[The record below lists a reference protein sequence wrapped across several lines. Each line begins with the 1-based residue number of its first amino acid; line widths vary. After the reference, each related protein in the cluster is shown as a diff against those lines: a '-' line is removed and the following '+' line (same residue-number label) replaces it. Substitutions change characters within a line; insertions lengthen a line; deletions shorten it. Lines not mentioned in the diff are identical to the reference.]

1 MPLTEAIRS
10 LTERLAPVA
19 PEAVPLGEVV
29 GGICADDC
37 HAPRAIPEY
46 PTALRDG
53 WAVRGA
59 DVVGAT
65 PYAPIPIQRQPFWVE
80 AGHRLPDGADTILPL
95 EAIEGPSVVA
105 DAPVGE
111 GVRAAAAEAASGA
124 LLVAAGQR
132 ITPLQRLAVQAIGI
146 GSVPLRRPR
155 LTLIVAG
162 APDRDTLSPL
172 LTDLIVEAGATVAEI
187 AVARTPEAL
196 ADVLRMQDG
205 DAVLVIGGTG
215 FGRGDHAAAGLS
227 LAGMLKAHGIALK
240 PGETTGFGEVGGRAV
255 LLLPGRPDAALSAFL
270 TLGRTLIAT
279 LSGAVPVVG
288 ISAPLLRKVVSTIG
302 LSEVVYARRMPD
314 GLLPLGGSDL
324 ALTSLIQADAA
335 ILVEPDSE
343 GYPAGSIVSG
353 LPL

>member
-1 MPLTEAIRS
+1 MPLAEAVRS
-10 LTERLAPVA
+10 LMERVAPVA

-37 HAPRAIPEY
+37 HAPRAMPDVPI
-46 PTALRDG
+46 ALRDG
-53 WAVRGA
+53 WVVRGA
-59 DVVGAT
+59 DVVGAS
-65 PYAPIPIQRQPFWVE
+65 PYAPIPAQRKPPWIE
-80 AGHRLPDGADTILPL
+80 AGDRLPEGADTILPP
-95 EAIEGPSVVA
+95 EAIEGASIVA

-111 GVRAAAAEAASGA
+111 GVRAAGAEAASGA
-124 LLVAAGQR
+124 LLVATGQR
-132 ITPLQRLAVQAIGI
+132 ITPLHRLAVQAAGI
-146 GSVPLRRPR
+146 GSLPLRRPR

-162 APDRDTLSPL
+162 AQERETLSSL
-172 LTDLIVEAGATVAEI
+172 LADLIVEAGATVAEI
-187 AVARTPEAL
+187 AAARSPEAL

-215 FGRGDHAAAGLS
+215 FGRDDHAAAGLS
-227 LAGMLKAHGIALK
+227 LAGTLKAHGIALK

-270 TLGRTLIAT
+270 TLGRALIAT
-279 LSGAVPVVG
+279 LSGAVPVAG

-314 GLLPLGGSDL
+314 GLLPLGSSDL

-335 ILVEPDSE
+335 ILVGPDSE
-343 GYPAGSIVSG
+343 GSPAGSIVSG